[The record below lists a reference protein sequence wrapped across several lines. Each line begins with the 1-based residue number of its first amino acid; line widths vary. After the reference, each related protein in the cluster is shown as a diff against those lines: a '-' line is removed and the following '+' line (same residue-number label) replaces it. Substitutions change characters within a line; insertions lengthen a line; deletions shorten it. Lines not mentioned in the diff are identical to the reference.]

1 MLRGIADFAMKGR
14 WQAAFAAALLS
25 VAAMLLPP
33 LNYLASGVIVL
44 ATLRVG
50 PKEGLRVMAAT
61 LVVFAI
67 VAGLL
72 LGQVWIAAALLLTS
86 WLPAYLVTL
95 VLGYTRSL
103 ERALLA
109 AAGAGILVV
118 LIAHIFLPNPALW
131 WQEMLTPFVQLLS
144 EQSGWQLNAADTQN
158 FLVQMAGMMTGL
170 IAAAVSVNIIL
181 GILIGRAWQSA
192 LYNEGAFGSE
202 FTQITLGK
210 TLAILTAVL
219 MALSLTPIAS
229 SLMLLIDCL
238 PVLLVLFAIQGIA
251 VAHAIVRA
259 KQKSVAWLVVMYVLM
274 VLMLPQ
280 MLILT
285 ATLGVL
291 EQWFNFRKRAL
302 A

>member
-259 KQKSVAWLVVMYVLM
+259 KHKSVAWLVVMYVLM

>member
-118 LIAHIFLPNPALW
+118 LIAYIFLPNPALW

-259 KQKSVAWLVVMYVLM
+259 KHKSVAWLVVMYVLM

>member
-1 MLRGIADFAMKGR
+1 
-14 WQAAFAAALLS
+14 
-25 VAAMLLPP
+25 
-33 LNYLASGVIVL
+33 SGVIVL

-72 LGQVWIAAALLLTS
+72 LGQIWIALALLLTS

-95 VLGYTRSL
+95 VLGYSRSL

-118 LIAHIFLPNPALW
+118 LIAHIFLSSPALW
-131 WQEMLTPFVQLLS
+131 WQEMLAPFVQLLS
-144 EQSGWQLNAADTQN
+144 EQSGWQLNAAETQN

-170 IAAAVSVNIIL
+170 MAAAVSVNIIL
-181 GILIGRAWQSA
+181 GILIGRAWQAA

-202 FTQITLGK
+202 FTQISLGK
-210 TLAILTAVL
+210 TLAIITAVL
-219 MALSLTPIAS
+219 MGLSLTPIAS
-229 SLMLLIDCL
+229 SLTLLIDCL

-251 VAHAIVRA
+251 VAHAIVRT

-285 ATLGVL
+285 ASLGVL
-291 EQWFNFRKRAL
+291 EQWFNFRKRSIA
-302 A
+302 

>member
-14 WQAAFAAALLS
+14 WQAALAAALLS

-50 PKEGLRVMAAT
+50 PQEGLRVMAAT
-61 LVVFAI
+61 LVVFAA

-72 LGQVWIAAALLLTS
+72 FGQLWIALALLLTS

-95 VLGYTRSL
+95 VLGYSRSL

-109 AAGAGILVV
+109 AAGVGILVV
-118 LIAHIFLPNPALW
+118 LISHIFLPNPALW

-144 EQSGWQLNAADTQN
+144 EQPGWQMNATETQN
-158 FLVQMAGMMTGL
+158 FLVQMASMMTGL

-181 GILIGRAWQSA
+181 GILIGRAWQAS
-192 LYNEGAFGSE
+192 LYNEGAFGNE

-210 TLAILTAVL
+210 TLAIVTAVL
-219 MALSLTPIAS
+219 MGLSLTGMAG
-229 SLMLLIDCL
+229 SLTLLVDCL
-238 PVLLVLFAIQGIA
+238 PVLLVLFALQGIA
-251 VAHAIVRA
+251 VAHAIVRL

-280 MLILT
+280 MMILT
-285 ATLGVL
+285 ATLGIL
-291 EQWFNFRKRAL
+291 EQWFNFRKRAI

>member
-14 WQAAFAAALLS
+14 WQAALAAALLS

-50 PKEGLRVMAAT
+50 PQEGLRVMAAT
-61 LVVFAI
+61 LVVFAA

-72 LGQVWIAAALLLTS
+72 FGQIWIALALLLTS

-95 VLGYTRSL
+95 VLGYSRSL

-109 AAGAGILVV
+109 AAGVGVLVV
-118 LIAHIFLPNPALW
+118 LISHIFLSNPALW

-144 EQSGWQLNAADTQN
+144 EQSGWQMDATETQN
-158 FLVQMAGMMTGL
+158 FLVQMASMMTGL

-181 GILIGRAWQSA
+181 GILIGRAWQSS

-210 TLAILTAVL
+210 TLATITAVL
-219 MALSLTPIAS
+219 MGLSLTGTAG
-229 SLMLLIDCL
+229 SLTLLVDCL
-238 PVLLVLFAIQGIA
+238 PVLLVLFALQGIA
-251 VAHAIVRA
+251 VAHAIVRL
-259 KQKSVAWLVVMYVLM
+259 KQKSVAWLGVMYVLM

-280 MLILT
+280 MMILT
-285 ATLGVL
+285 ATLGIL
-291 EQWFNFRKRAL
+291 EQWFNFRKRAI

>member
-1 MLRGIADFAMKGR
+1 MLRGIANFAMKGR
-14 WQAAFAAALLS
+14 WQAALAAALLS
-25 VAAMLLPP
+25 VAAMLIPP

-61 LVVFAI
+61 LVVFAV

-72 LGQVWIAAALLLTS
+72 LGQIWIAVVLFVTS

-95 VLGYTRSL
+95 VLGYSRSL

-118 LIAHIFLPNPALW
+118 LVAHIFLPTPALW
-131 WQEMLTPFVQLLS
+131 WQEVLGPFVQLLS

-158 FLVQMAGMMTGL
+158 FLVQMASMMTGL
-170 IAAAVSVNIIL
+170 MAAAVSVNIIL
-181 GILIGRAWQSA
+181 GILIGRAWQAS

-210 TLAILTAVL
+210 TLAIVTAAL
-219 MALSLTPIAS
+219 MGLSLTPVAG
-229 SLMLLIDCL
+229 SLTLLIDCL

-251 VAHAIVRA
+251 VAHAVVRA
-259 KQKSVAWLVVMYVLM
+259 KQKSVIWLVVMYVLM

-285 ATLGVL
+285 ASLGVL
-291 EQWFNFRKRAL
+291 EQWFNFRKRSMA
-302 A
+302 

>member
-61 LVVFAI
+61 VVVFAI
-67 VAGLL
+67 AAGLL
-72 LGQVWIAAALLLTS
+72 LGQIWLALALLLTS

-95 VLGYTRSL
+95 VLGYSRSL
-103 ERALLA
+103 ERALLV

-118 LIAHIFLPNPALW
+118 LSAHIFLPSPALW
-131 WQEMLTPFVQLLS
+131 WREVLTPFVQLLS
-144 EQSGWQLNAADTQN
+144 EQSGWQLSAADTQN
-158 FLVQMAGMMTGL
+158 FLLQLSGMMTGL
-170 IAAAVSVNIIL
+170 IAAAVSINIIL
-181 GILIGRAWQSA
+181 AILIGRAWQAA

-202 FTQITLGK
+202 FTQISLGK
-210 TLAILTAVL
+210 TLAIVTAIL
-219 MALSLTPIAS
+219 MGLSLTPIAG
-229 SLMLLIDCL
+229 SLAMLVDCL

-251 VAHAIVRA
+251 VVHAIVRA

-280 MLILT
+280 MLILM
-285 ATLGVL
+285 ASLGVL
-291 EQWFNFRKRAL
+291 EQWFNFRKRAM

>member
-131 WQEMLTPFVQLLS
+131 WQDMLTPFVQLLS

>member
-72 LGQVWIAAALLLTS
+72 LGQIWIAAALLLTS

>member
-61 LVVFAI
+61 LVVFAV

-109 AAGAGILVV
+109 TAGAGILVV

>member
-1 MLRGIADFAMKGR
+1 MLRGIANFAMKGR
-14 WQAAFAAALLS
+14 WQAALAAALLS
-25 VAAMLLPP
+25 VAAMLIPP

-61 LVVFAI
+61 LVVFAV

-72 LGQVWIAAALLLTS
+72 LGQIWIAVVLFVTS

-95 VLGYTRSL
+95 VLGYSRSL

-118 LIAHIFLPNPALW
+118 LVVHIFLPTPALW
-131 WQEMLTPFVQLLS
+131 WQEVLGPFVQLLS

-158 FLVQMAGMMTGL
+158 FLVQMASMMTGL
-170 IAAAVSVNIIL
+170 MAAAVSVNIIL
-181 GILIGRAWQSA
+181 GILIGRAWQAS

-210 TLAILTAVL
+210 TLAIVTAAL
-219 MALSLTPIAS
+219 MGLSLTPVAG
-229 SLMLLIDCL
+229 SLSLLIDCL

-251 VAHAIVRA
+251 VAHAVVRA
-259 KQKSVAWLVVMYVLM
+259 KQKSVIWLVVMYVLM

-285 ATLGVL
+285 ASLGVL
-291 EQWFNFRKRAL
+291 EQWFNFRKRSRA
-302 A
+302 

>member
-14 WQAAFAAALLS
+14 WQAAVTAALLS
-25 VAAMLLPP
+25 VAAMMLPP

-50 PKEGLRVMAAT
+50 PKEGLRVMGAT

-72 LGQVWIAAALLLTS
+72 LGQVWVALALLLTS

-95 VLGYTRSL
+95 VLGYSRSL

-118 LIAHIFLPNPALW
+118 LIAHVLLPNPAMW
-131 WQEMLTPFVQLLS
+131 WQEMLAPFVQLLS

-158 FLVQMAGMMTGL
+158 FLVQMSAMMTGL

-181 GILIGRAWQSA
+181 GLLIGRAWQAS

-202 FTQITLGK
+202 FTGITLGK
-210 TLAILTAVL
+210 TLASITAILMT
-219 MALSLTPIAS
+219 LSLTPIGAAMTI
-229 SLMLLIDCL
+229 LMDCL

-251 VAHAIVRA
+251 VAHAVVRA

-285 ATLGVL
+285 ASLGVL

>member
-14 WQAAFAAALLS
+14 WQAALAAALLS

-50 PKEGLRVMAAT
+50 PQEGLRVMAAT
-61 LVVFAI
+61 LVVFAA

-72 LGQVWIAAALLLTS
+72 FGQLWIALALLLTS

-95 VLGYTRSL
+95 VLGYSRSL

-109 AAGAGILVV
+109 AAGVGILVV
-118 LIAHIFLPNPALW
+118 LISHIFLPNPALW

-144 EQSGWQLNAADTQN
+144 EQSGWQMNATETQN
-158 FLVQMAGMMTGL
+158 FLVQMASMMTGL

-181 GILIGRAWQSA
+181 GILIGRAWQAS

-210 TLAILTAVL
+210 TLATVTAVL
-219 MALSLTPIAS
+219 MGLSLTGMAG
-229 SLMLLIDCL
+229 SLTLLVDCL
-238 PVLLVLFAIQGIA
+238 PVLLVLFALQGIA
-251 VAHAIVRA
+251 VAHAIVRL
-259 KQKSVAWLVVMYVLM
+259 KQKSVA
-274 VLMLPQ
+274 
-280 MLILT
+280 
-285 ATLGVL
+285 
-291 EQWFNFRKRAL
+291 
-302 A
+302 

>member
-1 MLRGIADFAMKGR
+1 MVRGIADFAMKGR
-14 WQAAFAAALLS
+14 WQAALAAALLS
-25 VAAMLLPP
+25 VAAMLIPP

-50 PKEGLRVMAAT
+50 PQEGLRVMAAT
-61 LVVFAI
+61 LVVFAA

-72 LGQVWIAAALLLTS
+72 FGQLWIALALLLTS

-95 VLGYTRSL
+95 VLGYSRSL

-109 AAGAGILVV
+109 AAGVGILVV
-118 LIAHIFLPNPALW
+118 LISHVFLPNPALW

-144 EQSGWQLNAADTQN
+144 EQSGWQMDATETQN
-158 FLVQMAGMMTGL
+158 FLVQMASMMTGL

-181 GILIGRAWQSA
+181 GILIGRAWQAS

-210 TLAILTAVL
+210 TLATVTAVL
-219 MALSLTPIAS
+219 MGLSLTGMAG
-229 SLMLLIDCL
+229 SLTLLVDCL
-238 PVLLVLFAIQGIA
+238 PVLLVLFALQGIA
-251 VAHAIVRA
+251 VAHAIVRL

-280 MLILT
+280 MMILT
-285 ATLGVL
+285 ATLGIL
-291 EQWFNFRKRAL
+291 EQWFNFRKRAI

>member
-14 WQAAFAAALLS
+14 WQAALAAALLS

-72 LGQVWIAAALLLTS
+72 LGQIWIALVLLLTS

-109 AAGAGILVV
+109 AAGVGILVV
-118 LIAHIFLPNPALW
+118 LIAHIFLPSPALW

-192 LYNEGAFGSE
+192 LYNQGAFGSE
-202 FTQITLGK
+202 FTQLTLGK
-210 TLAILTAVL
+210 SLAIVTAVL
-219 MALSLTPIAS
+219 MALSLTPIAN
-229 SLMLLIDCL
+229 SLALLIDCL

-285 ATLGVL
+285 ASLGVL
-291 EQWFNFRKRAL
+291 EQWFNFRKRSMA
-302 A
+302 

>member
-61 LVVFAI
+61 LVVFAV

>member
-14 WQAAFAAALLS
+14 WQAAVTAALLS
-25 VAAMLLPP
+25 VAAMMLPP

-50 PKEGLRVMAAT
+50 PKEGLRVMGAT

-72 LGQVWIAAALLLTS
+72 LGQVWVALALLLTS

-95 VLGYTRSL
+95 VLGYSRSL

-118 LIAHIFLPNPALW
+118 LIVHVLLPNPAMW
-131 WQEMLTPFVQLLS
+131 WQEMLAPFVQLLS

-158 FLVQMAGMMTGL
+158 FLVQMSAMMTGL

-181 GILIGRAWQSA
+181 GLLIGRAWQAS

-202 FTQITLGK
+202 FTGLTLGK
-210 TLAILTAVL
+210 SLASITAIL
-219 MALSLTPIAS
+219 MALSLTPIGTAMTI
-229 SLMLLIDCL
+229 LMDCL

-251 VAHAIVRA
+251 VAHAVVRA

-285 ATLGVL
+285 ASLGVL

>member
-61 LVVFAI
+61 LVVFAV

-72 LGQVWIAAALLLTS
+72 LGQIWIALALLLTS

-131 WQEMLTPFVQLLS
+131 WQEMLAPFVQLLS

-210 TLAILTAVL
+210 TLAILTAAL
-219 MALSLTPIAS
+219 MALSLTPIAG

-291 EQWFNFRKRAL
+291 EQWFNFRKRAQ